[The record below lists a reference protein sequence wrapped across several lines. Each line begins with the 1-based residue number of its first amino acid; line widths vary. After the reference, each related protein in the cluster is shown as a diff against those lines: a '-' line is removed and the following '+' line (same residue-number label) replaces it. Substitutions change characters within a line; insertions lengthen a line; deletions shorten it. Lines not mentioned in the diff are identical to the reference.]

1 MDSLDR
7 RDLFAVFSA
16 LAAAGVSMRA
26 AAAAEPTPSSTLSAS
41 KVLHYADLP
50 VRRFPNGGEQRR
62 VMAGTLPTGESL
74 EVHETMLPAGEMP
87 HPPHKHPNSE
97 MLFIQTGT
105 LEYID
110 DDGSHLP
117 AGPGDIVFV
126 ASNKMHGL
134 KNVGTT
140 PATYI
145 VVSVSKHLA
154 AG

>member
-1 MDSLDR
+1 MESLDR
-7 RDLFAVFSA
+7 RSLFAVFSA
-16 LAAAGVSMRA
+16 LAATGVAMGSAG
-26 AAAAEPTPSSTLSAS
+26 AAEPALLGS

-50 VRRFPNGGEQRR
+50 LRKFPNGGEQRR
-62 VMAGTLPTGESL
+62 VLVGTLPTGEFL

-110 DDGSHLP
+110 DDGSRLP
-117 AGPGDIVFV
+117 AGPGDIVFS
-126 ASNKMHGL
+126 ASNKIHGL
-134 KNVGTT
+134 KNVGLT

-145 VVSVSKHLA
+145 VVSVSKQLPE
-154 AG
+154 G